1 MKKSW
6 NGKNGKNVPIQDGK
20 KNLICNFFNNMHV
33 FFTFHVL
40 FHIHLETNDMVG
52 NQENEKD
59 FAKHVDALPY
69 FAKLNSLLTVVTYI

>member
-1 MKKSW
+1 
-6 NGKNGKNVPIQDGK
+6 
-20 KNLICNFFNNMHV
+20 MHV